1 VATAERDDTPRVNP
15 RLATIEP
22 SLIRAIASKRRAT
35 SIDLGLGEPTILP
48 QQRFIDAAARWVREH
63 GVKYTANAG
72 EATLRAHIA
81 THYAYPGM
89 DDARNVCVTNGSQEA
104 MYVAIK
110 TLLDPARDALLIV
123 EPAYPAYAKIAQLEG
138 ITVQTVAMPAATG
151 FAYDVD
157 TIVAAI
163 TPATRLIIIASPAN
177 PTGRV
182 LTRAAAQRL
191 ATLLGSRSGEP
202 VWVLHDE
209 LYRELTYVDD
219 PGRLGDVYPYTIAV
233 NGLSKSNA
241 LTGMRLGWTIA
252 PAPVCDELVKVH
264 AWVTS
269 TASSFAQR
277 VALGIFGEP
286 GAIEEQGAWYRA
298 QRAAILDVLRA
309 SPLPFVEPDGAFYV
323 CVKPPGIT
331 DSVAAAVQLV
341 EHDDVVTIP
350 GRTFG
355 TTLEGWLRLS
365 WVAPV
370 DAFRTGL
377 ERIVHLYANV

>member
-1 VATAERDDTPRVNP
+1 MNP

-22 SLIRAIASKRRAT
+22 SLIRAIASKRRPS
-35 SIDLGLGEPTILP
+35 SIDLGLGEPTLLP
-48 QQRFIDAAARWVREH
+48 QQRFIEAAARWVARN

-72 EATLRAHIA
+72 DADLRARIA
-81 THYAYPGM
+81 EHYAYPAM
-89 DDARNVCVTNGSQEA
+89 ADARNVCVTNGSQEA

-110 TLLDPARDALLIV
+110 TLLDPARDAMLV
-123 EPAYPAYAKIAQLEG
+123 VDPAYPAYAKIAQLEG
-138 ITVQTVAMPAATG
+138 IAVESVAMPAATG
-151 FAYDVD
+151 FAFDVD
-157 TIVAAI
+157 AIVAAL
-163 TPATRLIIIASPAN
+163 TPATRLIVIGSPSN

-182 LTRAAAQRL
+182 LTRADAQRL
-191 ATLLGSRSGEP
+191 ADALGARGGEP

-219 PGRLGDVYPYTIAV
+219 AGALGAVYPYTIAV

-241 LTGMRLGWTIA
+241 LTGMRIGWTIA
-252 PAPVCDELVKVH
+252 PAPLCDEIVKVH
-264 AWVTS
+264 AWLTS
-269 TASSFAQR
+269 TASTFGQR
-277 VALGIFGEP
+277 VALGIFSEP
-286 GAIEEQGAWYRA
+286 GALAEQSAWYRT
-298 QRAAILDVLRA
+298 QRAAILTVLAA
-309 SPLPFVEPDGAFYV
+309 SPLRFVEPDGAFYV

>member
-1 VATAERDDTPRVNP
+1 VNP

-22 SLIRAIASKRRAT
+22 SLIRAIASKRRPS
-35 SIDLGLGEPTILP
+35 SIDLGLGEPTLLP
-48 QQRFIDAAARWVREH
+48 QQRFIEAAARWVARN

-72 EATLRAHIA
+72 DADLRARIA
-81 THYAYPGM
+81 EHYAYPAM
-89 DDARNVCVTNGSQEA
+89 ADARNVCVTNGSQEA

-110 TLLDPARDALLIV
+110 TLLDPARDAMLV
-123 EPAYPAYAKIAQLEG
+123 VDPAYPAYAKIAQLEG
-138 ITVQTVAMPAATG
+138 IAVESVAMPAATG
-151 FAYDVD
+151 FAFDVD
-157 TIVAAI
+157 AIVAAL
-163 TPATRLIIIASPAN
+163 TPATRLIVIGSPSN

-182 LTRAAAQRL
+182 LTRADAQRL
-191 ATLLGSRSGEP
+191 ADALGARGGEP

-219 PGRLGDVYPYTIAV
+219 AGALGAVYPYTIAV

-241 LTGMRLGWTIA
+241 LTGMRIGWTIA
-252 PAPVCDELVKVH
+252 PAPLCDEIVKVH
-264 AWVTS
+264 AWLTS
-269 TASSFAQR
+269 TASTFGQR
-277 VALGIFGEP
+277 VALGIFSEP
-286 GAIEEQGAWYRA
+286 GALAEQSAWYRT
-298 QRAAILDVLRA
+298 QRAAILTVLAA
-309 SPLPFVEPDGAFYV
+309 SPLRFVEPDGAFYV